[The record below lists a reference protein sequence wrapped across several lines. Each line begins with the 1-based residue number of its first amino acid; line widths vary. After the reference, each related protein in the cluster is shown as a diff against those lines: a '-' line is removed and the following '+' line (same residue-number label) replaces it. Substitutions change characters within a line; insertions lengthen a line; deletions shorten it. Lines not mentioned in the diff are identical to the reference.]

1 MVSSNPLNAL
11 IVVTHKFTRI
21 RSTKVPTAAMSSTGK
36 KMSQEAR
43 ILGGCQGVRG
53 QEGRQEIRGQ
63 RFCQDLRRSGP
74 QEVARRQGAHGVIK
88 RPRGQEVIMRP

>member
-36 KMSQEAR
+36 KMSKEAR
-43 ILGGCQGVRG
+43 REAVRG
-53 QEGRQEIRGQ
+53 SGAKKV
-63 RFCQDLRRSGP
+63 DRRSGANDFVRTSGGQGLRRLP
-74 QEVARRQGAHGVIK
+74 GGKGPRGLSRDLGARRSS
-88 RPRGQEVIMRP
+88 